1 MGMNDAGPN
10 HESITLFRQ
19 TVQQY
24 YRQSGRHD
32 LPWRQRAPSGGFD
45 AYKIVVSELM
55 LQQTQVARVI
65 PKYTEFLIAFPSVA
79 ALAAAPLG
87 RVLRVWSGLG
97 YNRRAKFL
105 HLAAQAIMTDH
116 AGVFPPDPPSLMR
129 LPGVGPNTAGAILVY
144 AFNQPVIFI
153 ETNIRTVYLHH
164 FYQATVGVADRDILK
179 LVALTLDRDHT
190 REWYWALMD
199 YGSYLKRTFGNPNR
213 AGQGYVRQS
222 AFIGSDR
229 AVRGQI
235 IKRLAGASISRREL
249 AAAVADERFETIVSA
264 LLAEGLIQ
272 QQGSQLS
279 L

>member
-1 MGMNDAGPN
+1 MGMNDAGPS
-10 HESITLFRQ
+10 HELIALFKQ
-19 TVQQY
+19 TVQQH

-32 LPWRQRAPSGGFD
+32 LPWRLPEPSGSFD

-65 PKYTEFLIAFPSVA
+65 PKYAEFLAAFPSVA
-79 ALAAAPLG
+79 VLAAAPLG
-87 RVLRVWSGLG
+87 QVLRVWSGLG

-116 AGVFPPDPPSLMR
+116 AGVFPPDLPSLMR
-129 LPGVGPNTAGAILVY
+129 LPGVGPNTAGAVLAY
-144 AFNQPVIFI
+144 AFNQPVVFI
-153 ETNIRTVYLHH
+153 ETNIRTVYLRH
-164 FYQATVGVADRDILK
+164 FYQAAVGVADRDILK
-179 LVALTLDRDHT
+179 LVALTLDRDQA
-190 REWYWALMD
+190 RAWYWALMD

-213 AGQGYVRQS
+213 AGQGYQRQS

-235 IKRLAGASISRREL
+235 IKRLAGTSISHQEL
-249 AAAVADERFETIVSA
+249 AAVVADERFETIVSA